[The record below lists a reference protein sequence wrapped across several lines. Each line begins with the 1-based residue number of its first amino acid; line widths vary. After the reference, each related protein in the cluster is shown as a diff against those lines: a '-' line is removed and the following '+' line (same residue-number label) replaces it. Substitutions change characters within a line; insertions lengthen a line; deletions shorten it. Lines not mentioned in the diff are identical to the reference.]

1 MSSAETTMLVEHLL
15 ARAPAFEPRDIA
27 IGTHDFTSQPWLE
40 IGRLDGIPYGWLAG
54 TEPGAKHFWRT
65 PEVMAAGENAEPPS
79 EVAARIGA
87 VRRLGSGTRSL
98 VVRGGAGIE
107 LDLLYDSDFVNL
119 VSCHERVAGFAPDDA
134 LMHELLAELARAG
147 WRLPARR

>member
-1 MSSAETTMLVEHLL
+1 MLV
-15 ARAPAFEPRDIA
+15 
-27 IGTHDFTSQPWLE
+27 
-40 IGRLDGIPYGWLAG
+40 AG
-54 TEPGAKHFWRT
+54 DL
-65 PEVMAAGENAEPPS
+65 AEPAS
-79 EVAARIGA
+79 DIAARIGA
-87 VRRLGSGTRSL
+87 VRPLGSSTRAL